1 MRIREGKK
9 EINEEKEVLIEIQ
22 TELMECQ
29 MCHVYFNISF
39 LKALQV
45 SILVYL
51 HMNEPFKRFL
61 LNSTPVSEKIKQKK
75 CRLCE
80 ALAHALY
87 LFNARS
93 FFIQFYYLFIPLY
106 YFCVAFYIRYL
117 LANPIKSSNQ
127 MRNFTSTK

>member
-1 MRIREGKK
+1 MREKKK
-9 EINEEKEVLIEIQ
+9 ERKKEVLIEMQ

-45 SILVYL
+45 SILVCL

-61 LNSTPVSEKIKQKK
+61 LNSAPVSENKAKRNVDCVKHQHMHFI
-75 CRLCE
+75 RLLL
-80 ALAHALY
+80 AL
-87 LFNARS
+87 
-93 FFIQFYYLFIPLY
+93 FFQFYYLFIPLY
-106 YFCVAFYIRYL
+106 YIFCAAFYIRYL

>member
-1 MRIREGKK
+1 MSENARRNGKK
-9 EINEEKEVLIEIQ
+9 ERSEEKEVLIEMQ

-45 SILVYL
+45 SILVCL

-61 LNSTPVSEKIKQKK
+61 LNSAPVSEKNKAKE

-80 ALAHALY
+80 APAHALY
-87 LFNARS
+87 SFAARS
-93 FFIQFYYLFIPLY
+93 FFIQFNFIIYLFHCITFVLL
-106 YFCVAFYIRYL
+106 FIFVIYL
-117 LANPIKSSNQ
+117 QIQ
-127 MRNFTSTK
+127 